1 MKLFGLHESFN
12 SSTMFIENCSIGKG
26 IFIIRSPSPS
36 YLKSIIAVCILN
48 VIFGIVG
55 TFLNTMVLFVFLKSR
70 NMRQKTGYLSIMIL
84 SATDLIVVTSI
95 PAMFLVNAIPEILGT
110 PRCLYNIFYN
120 SVMRTTPALSAN
132 SLIIMNIERYLA
144 IIHPLFHHT
153 TVTRRKMIWSF
164 GILVCIFLI
173 CAAINLTWHSIGN
186 LIYSVLAFIICST
199 TLFQYVSIFV
209 IARKALT
216 RRIGD
221 VDNKE
226 ISSSLRLFL
235 RDLKMARTYFCIVFL
250 CFLCYLPIAII
261 SGISQHFLANEETQN
276 AFLHWRLSV
285 TPLILMNATFN
296 CLIFFWGNRQ
306 LRKQGWK
313 LIKNVCK

>member
-55 TFLNTMVLFVFLKSR
+55 TFLNTLVLFVFLKFK

-95 PAMFLVNAIPEILGT
+95 PAVFLVNAIPEILGT
-110 PRCLYNIFYN
+110 PRCLYSIFYN
-120 SVMRTTPALSAN
+120 IVMRSTPLLSTN

-173 CAAINLTWHSIGN
+173 CAAINFTWHSVGA

-199 TLFQYVSIFV
+199 TLFQYISIFF
-209 IARKALT
+209 IARKALI
-216 RRIGD
+216 RRIAG
-221 VDNKE
+221 VNNKE
-226 ISSSLRLFL
+226 ISSNLNLFL
-235 RDLKMARTYFCIVFL
+235 RDLKLARTYFCIVFL
-250 CFLCYLPIAII
+250 CFLSYLPISII
-261 SGISQHFLANEETQN
+261 SGTSHHFLANEETRN
-276 AFLHWRLSV
+276 ALLHWSLSV

-296 CLIFFWGNRQ
+296 CFDIFLGQQATEKTRLEAYQ
-306 LRKQGWK
+306 KRA
-313 LIKNVCK
+313 